1 MTVSADLLL
10 RFGVAL
16 AIGFMIGLQR
26 EYAFLEKQQTPL
38 AGERTFALMALV
50 GSLAAM
56 IADIFDSS
64 LAFLGIIF
72 LAGIF
77 YCSRI
82 FYSLCTLVAL
92 RLSGRH
98 SQRIN
103 AQQNHCDGLLIN
115 NCLYRHLN
123 NRIQAH

>member
-1 MTVSADLLL
+1 MHCRTAVINQSYNNRYQEIKHRESMTASADLFL
-10 RFGVAL
+10 RFGISL
-16 AIGFMIGLQR
+16 AIGFLIGLQR
-26 EYAFLEKQQTPL
+26 EYAFREKKRDLL

-64 LAFLGIIF
+64 LSFLGIIF

-82 FYSLCTLVAL
+82 FY
-92 RLSGRH
+92 
-98 SQRIN
+98 
-103 AQQNHCDGLLIN
+103 
-115 NCLYRHLN
+115 
-123 NRIQAH
+123 